1 MALQLFS
8 RLFTFALN
16 QALFRL
22 ASPTAFGAA
31 AIQLELLL
39 STILFLSREGVR
51 NALLRTPQSGKSPTD
66 DTLLKKRRSNLA
78 FLPLLLGIPLALAA
92 SASYRQLAG
101 HEIKAQPRFELT
113 VAIYAL
119 AAVAE
124 LCSEPFFNVFVSPP
138 ESNSSGVDNLQGPW
152 GNSKQ
157 VCVSAPRALE

>member
-51 NALLRTPQSGKSPTD
+51 NALLRAPQFANSKSENSNAQT
-66 DTLLKKRRSNLA
+66 RRRNLA

-92 SASYRQLAG
+92 SAGYGQLAG

-124 LCSEPFFNVFVSPP
+124 LCSEPLYNVFVSLPP
-138 ESNSSGVDNLQGPW
+138 
-152 GNSKQ
+152 
-157 VCVSAPRALE
+157 CVARFWC